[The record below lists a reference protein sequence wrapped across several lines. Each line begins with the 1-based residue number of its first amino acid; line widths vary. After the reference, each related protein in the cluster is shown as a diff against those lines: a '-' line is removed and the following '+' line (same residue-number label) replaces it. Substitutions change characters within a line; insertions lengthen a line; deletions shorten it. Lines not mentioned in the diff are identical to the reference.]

1 MLLKCMLLVCSK
13 TKHLATRVYL
23 LVLYVD
29 ELAQL
34 LLCARA
40 EISSQSKEFS
50 SQPGPAE
57 FWFHFLGC
65 QKKMVSYSCEFPFS
79 RRGPALSLEMERV
92 LLSIPWTDE
101 VWIRPDIE
109 TSFLLKKH
117 VNLCTIHI
125 RILSN
130 VTPVK
135 IFSNPNRDY
144 FR

>member
-1 MLLKCMLLVCSK
+1 MSLGWPGSSSVPG
-13 TKHLATRVYL
+13 AN
-23 LVLYVD
+23 
-29 ELAQL
+29 
-34 LLCARA
+34 
-40 EISSQSKEFS
+40 ISSQGKEFS

-57 FWFHFLGC
+57 LWFHFLGC

-79 RRGPALSLEMERV
+79 KKGPDLSLEMERV

-117 VNLCTIHI
+117 VNLCTICI